1 MMQTT
6 HFGNRNNGAHRRP
19 LDGPG
24 VRRILLQGEVS
35 SSAMIK
41 GEVAGQ
47 DLAEMPLAE
56 HEDMV

>member
-1 MMQTT
+1 M
-6 HFGNRNNGAHRRP
+6 GPIAG
-19 LDGPG
+19 LDGPS

-35 SSAMIK
+35 SSAMII
-41 GEVAGQ
+41 GEVASQ